1 MILLPQLE
9 YMQVAIIKQ
18 TGVSVL
24 LSDWAACKD
33 LPGASHMLRRIS
45 NAQFHLWVQNACAI
59 GKERASALQENSQ
72 ENSHPAPHLGE
83 IRSASLL
90 TALDMDRDV
99 VPRAI
104 HINSALNLRHLCF
117 VMKHAKV
124 NDTAATLHVTG
135 PMTLL
140 NLQKP
145 AANAIIG
152 KDVYVD
158 WRRFCTLWA
167 R

>member
-1 MILLPQLE
+1 MLYHFQQLVVILLPQLE

-59 GKERASALQENSQ
+59 GKERASALQENS
-72 ENSHPAPHLGE
+72 HPAPHLEE

-90 TALDMDRDV
+90 IALDMDRDV

-104 HINSALNLRHLCF
+104 HNNSAL
-117 VMKHAKV
+117 
-124 NDTAATLHVTG
+124 
-135 PMTLL
+135 
-140 NLQKP
+140 
-145 AANAIIG
+145 I
-152 KDVYVD
+152 
-158 WRRFCTLWA
+158 
-167 R
+167 